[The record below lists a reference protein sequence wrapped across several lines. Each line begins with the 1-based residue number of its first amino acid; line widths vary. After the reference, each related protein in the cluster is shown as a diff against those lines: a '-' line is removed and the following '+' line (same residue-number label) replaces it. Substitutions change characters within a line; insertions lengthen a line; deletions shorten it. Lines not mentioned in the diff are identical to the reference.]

1 MTKKDTSSPLAIVPA
16 VLGLIGAAAAVL
28 LALLTKSLI
37 CHGDSDTSCRTG
49 LMNIQLLVAL
59 AGLIPL
65 VAMLRASIQRK
76 TMLAFGLFFIAILI
90 YAAWA
95 VLNDAAVHGWDN
107 LKIF

>member
-1 MTKKDTSSPLAIVPA
+1 MARKDTSSQLAIVAA

-49 LMNIQLLVAL
+49 LMNLQLLVAL

-65 VAMLRASIQRK
+65 VAMFRASIQRK
-76 TMLAFGLFFIAILI
+76 TRLALGLFLTAVLI
-90 YAAWA
+90 YGAWA

-107 LKIF
+107 LKFF